1 MPEANQKQP
10 LPPSIIDSAPTL
22 APCAVKLLDSC
33 AVMLML
39 TLLQRRQEVKQIC
52 KQSCGTF
59 TASKIR
65 SFSFLGRSA
74 AQMAA
79 AGFFIIVFLVVS
91 SHWAWPLPPKLGLL
105 LLVLLILGLG
115 FVRLD
120 LLVLGPFWQC
130 LVHSDGVGV
139 EPVLRHLAELP
150 RWFEEETSNEIDN
163 TFNPPRLQKTFIH
176 QSTCPE

>member
-1 MPEANQKQP
+1 MPEANRKQP

-22 APCAVKLLDSC
+22 ASCAVKLLDSC

-59 TASKIR
+59 IASKIR

-91 SHWAWPLPPKLGLL
+91 FHLALAFASKARTFASCPSYPWAW
-105 LLVLLILGLG
+105 V
-115 FVRLD
+115 
-120 LLVLGPFWQC
+120 
-130 LVHSDGVGV
+130 
-139 EPVLRHLAELP
+139 
-150 RWFEEETSNEIDN
+150 
-163 TFNPPRLQKTFIH
+163 
-176 QSTCPE
+176 CPS